1 MEWVPNTNKLIIQQL
16 NRKQNVSTLFIAEA
30 QTATTTAIY
39 KETDEAWV
47 EFNNRS
53 GESVGWDWLD
63 NGKSFLWISEKDGWN
78 HAYKITLDGKEQLL
92 TPEILM

>member
-78 HAYKITLDGKEQLL
+78 HAIKLL
-92 TPEILM
+92 WMEKNNY